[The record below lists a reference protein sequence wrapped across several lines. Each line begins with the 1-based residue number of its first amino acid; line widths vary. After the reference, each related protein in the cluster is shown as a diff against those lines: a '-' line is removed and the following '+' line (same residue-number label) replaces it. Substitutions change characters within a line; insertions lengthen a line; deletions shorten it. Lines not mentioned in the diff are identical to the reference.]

1 VFNHVDHQSVRESW
15 LVMAPVEPAGWWV
28 GIALD
33 KDSIIQRLALVEEN
47 RRREVEIAMVM
58 AAFLFFL
65 ALVWIIQEHNG
76 SNRGYWKASIIFS
89 FLAISGIAYIWVLTL
104 TGSQ

>member
-1 VFNHVDHQSVRESW
+1 
-15 LVMAPVEPAGWWV
+15 LVMAPVAPAGWWV

>member
-1 VFNHVDHQSVRESW
+1 M
-15 LVMAPVEPAGWWV
+15 VMAPVAPAGWWV

-47 RRREVEIAMVM
+47 RRRKVEIAMVM

-65 ALVWIIQEHNG
+65 ALV
-76 SNRGYWKASIIFS
+76 
-89 FLAISGIAYIWVLTL
+89 
-104 TGSQ
+104 